1 MVPLRMG
8 ARARAGRAGRTTPPG
23 NVLTSLYVELGVS
36 RGPTSGWGRE
46 VMKCGGTL
54 QLEVDFKGSDITC
67 TRPRRAATEI
77 EKGRLD
83 SARARGHT

>member
-1 MVPLRMG
+1 
-8 ARARAGRAGRTTPPG
+8 
-23 NVLTSLYVELGVS
+23 
-36 RGPTSGWGRE
+36 
-46 VMKCGGTL
+46 MKCGGTL